1 LRRKNFLVAL
11 EFLKVAL
18 QLSGLLAFL
27 LIASSVSLTLGG
39 TLLYYYQLVPNVLVA
54 TTLVAVIILL
64 ILSKF
69 VAKGNVNAINIAT
82 ILGVAAPIMSYFTP
96 AHVGVLEQI
105 GTGGII
111 SLLGILQLLGF
122 YLFPIV
128 YVILRVV
135 FYQRIGHRLV
145 RVDSKVQRSA

>member
-1 LRRKNFLVAL
+1 L
-11 EFLKVAL
+11 EFHRVGL

-27 LIASSVSLTLGG
+27 LIASAASLTLGG
-39 TLLYYYQLVPNVLVA
+39 ILLYYYQLVSTVLVA

-64 ILSKF
+64 ILSRF

-96 AHVGVLEQI
+96 SHVSVLEQI

-122 YLFPIV
+122 YLIPIV

-135 FYQRIGHRLV
+135 FYQRIGHQLV
-145 RVDSKVQRSA
+145 PMDSKVRSSA